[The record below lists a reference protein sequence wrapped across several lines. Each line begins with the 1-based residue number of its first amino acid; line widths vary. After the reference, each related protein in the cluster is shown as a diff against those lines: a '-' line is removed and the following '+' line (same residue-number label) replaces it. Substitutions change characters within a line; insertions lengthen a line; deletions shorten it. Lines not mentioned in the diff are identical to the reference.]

1 MKKNIFRLLCVTLLA
16 GMTFAS
22 CERENITVGKYTVT
36 VNSANEQMGKAY
48 GGGQYESGA
57 TVRIWGTPEVGYQ
70 FDRWND
76 GNTDNPRNITVGGD
90 VTYTA
95 YFKAIGSDPDTTGG
109 GGETPGQFTATVIVD
124 GTPYNGIAL
133 VSMGQSDNLFN
144 LAVYIGES
152 GPVFVTYILPR
163 TGSQTI
169 SDGIQSFFYE
179 SESDFVETAQGSIPP
194 YLTVPSAGCTY
205 DVSVTALDITAQTV
219 TMTASGTMLDIAA
232 AEAGQHRLVPFSVS
246 IDGSFQ
252 YPGTPN
258 NK

>member
-1 MKKNIFRLLCVTLLA
+1 M
-16 GMTFAS
+16 
-22 CERENITVGKYTVT
+22 
-36 VNSANEQMGKAY
+36 
-48 GGGQYESGA
+48 
-57 TVRIWGTPEVGYQ
+57 
-70 FDRWND
+70 
-76 GNTDNPRNITVGGD
+76 GGD

-205 DVSVTALDITAQTV
+205 DVSVTALDINAQTV